1 MTPVVPI
8 NQHTV
13 GYFKEWT
20 DEEQSSNSVNIGELA
35 MSVSIYKDS

>member
-8 NQHTV
+8 IQYSI

-20 DEEQSSNSVNIGELA
+20 DEEESSKSVNIGELA
-35 MSVSIYKDS
+35 MSVSIYKYS